1 MAPIVIGL
9 LFATG
14 WILTTETPGWRTGL
28 VTIAAAVLVWRTHV
42 HLLLLVA
49 AGAILGAVGWL

>member
-14 WILTTETPGWRTGL
+14 WILTAGTPGWRSGL
-28 VTIAAAVLVWRTHV
+28 VTLAVAVLVWRTRV
-42 HLLLLVA
+42 HLLVLVG
-49 AGAILGAVGWL
+49 AGAILGAAGWL

>member
-14 WILTTETPGWRTGL
+14 WILSAQMPGWHHAVLTL
-28 VTIAAAVLVWRTHV
+28 AAAILVWRTRV
-42 HLLLLVA
+42 HLLALVA
-49 AGAILGAVGWL
+49 VGALCGALGWV